1 MNNQNRFLI
10 LASVLVLLSA
20 CAGPQNVGTIGQ
32 TAAVQPGPAEQVTQL
47 EKDLVAAQS
56 SQLDVLAPEWFSK
69 AKESLGKAQK
79 ALSKGEALSKINS
92 YVAEARASLAK
103 AEAIAKVS
111 HTILADTTAARQKA
125 LDAGAKKLGKPY
137 MDVEK
142 EYRKLT
148 QAVENNNIRYAQDNA
163 AKVQQSFRDIEIMA
177 IKAGTI
183 GNARGIMAKADRAKA
198 RNIAPQA
205 YSAAEKSLKEAD
217 TYIGKNPYDETA
229 NSQKAVAAE
238 FMVNRLMSIANS
250 SIKFKEMASED
261 SALYIERLMERIAK
275 GLNAGDVRNKSLE
288 DQVKTLVSA
297 AENLRSDNR
306 SLKNMNYNYE
316 EQIAALEN
324 QITGLKGFSRE
335 QETAKEKLAAERRFN
350 ELFDIVQGY
359 FSPDEAE
366 VYKQGGR
373 LFIRLRGIK
382 FPVGK
387 STLTP
392 DNFSLMS
399 KVQKAIQS
407 FGQPLVTVEGHTDS
421 TGSTEV
427 NQRLSQERA
436 EAVRAYLVANQTL
449 PSDRISASG
458 YGPDRPLASN
468 ATPEGRAV
476 NRRIDVLIKP
486 AQKP

>member
-1 MNNQNRFLI
+1 
-10 LASVLVLLSA
+10 
-20 CAGPQNVGTIGQ
+20 
-32 TAAVQPGPAEQVTQL
+32 
-47 EKDLVAAQS
+47 
-56 SQLDVLAPEWFSK
+56 
-69 AKESLGKAQK
+69 
-79 ALSKGEALSKINS
+79 
-92 YVAEARASLAK
+92 
-103 AEAIAKVS
+103 
-111 HTILADTTAARQKA
+111 
-125 LDAGAKKLGKPY
+125 
-137 MDVEK
+137 
-142 EYRKLT
+142 
-148 QAVENNNIRYAQDNA
+148 
-163 AKVQQSFRDIEIMA
+163 
-177 IKAGTI
+177 
-183 GNARGIMAKADRAKA
+183 
-198 RNIAPQA
+198 
-205 YSAAEKSLKEAD
+205 
-217 TYIGKNPYDETA
+217 
-229 NSQKAVAAE
+229 
-238 FMVNRLMSIANS
+238 
-250 SIKFKEMASED
+250 
-261 SALYIERLMERIAK
+261 
-275 GLNAGDVRNKSLE
+275 VRNKSLE
-288 DQVKTLVSA
+288 NQVKTLVSA